1 MMKDEL
7 RALKSL
13 AGPLP
18 AFDMDGVPGEPRLL
32 FASWFRDAVEA
43 GVDEPHAMVLSTVD
57 EEGAPDARV
66 LILKN
71 LDHRGWHFAST
82 DQGPKGRQIA
92 HNPQVALTFYWSRLG
107 RQVRIR
113 GLVERADMHERD
125 ADFLARPAGARAI
138 AFAARQS
145 EPLTSAK
152 DLEDALALQQ
162 DRMWERPD
170 LVAQHWSLFIVA
182 PQEVEFWQGDAE
194 RRHRRL
200 RYRREAVGWSREK
213 LWP

>member
-1 MMKDEL
+1 M
-7 RALKSL
+7 KSL

-18 AFDMDGVPGEPRLL
+18 LFDMEGAPDTPQGL

-43 GVDEPHAMVLSTVD
+43 GVEEPHAMVLSTVD
-57 EEGAPDARV
+57 EKGAPDARI

-71 LDHRGWHFAST
+71 LDHRGWHFASS

-92 HNPQVALTFYWSRLG
+92 LNPHVSLTFYWPRLG

-113 GLVERADMHERD
+113 GMARRADIHESD
-125 ADFLARPAGARAI
+125 ADFLARPPGARAI
-138 AFAARQS
+138 ALTARQS
-145 EPLTSAK
+145 EPLASAQ
-152 DLEDALALQQ
+152 DLEEALELQRQ
-162 DRMWERPD
+162 RLRERPD
-170 LVAQHWSLFIVA
+170 LVAPHWGLFIVT
-182 PQEVEFWQGDAE
+182 PHEVEFWQGDTE

-200 RYRREAVGWSREK
+200 RYRQAAVGWSREK